1 MTDII
6 GAMRKE
12 REYLSFRM
20 KGEEPYHFVD
30 AVREFGFEGIEEFF
44 DAKRD
49 YEFSQLNFDIID
61 TTPERAI
68 ADVLNCIEKKK
79 TAMLFT
85 VTDKTLVWNGNNSEF
100 NESYC
105 EECGIPIYPLYT
117 GGGTIVST
125 PGDLNIGICY
135 PEKSDLDSSYIL
147 NRFAESFKKYTKKTV
162 TVQGNDVLVDGIKVL
177 GSSAYR
183 QNGMFV
189 FITPVSLSEKTELIS
204 EICLKHSTKQ
214 PGHIDFMDAEMLRGE
229 VMGWQKEY
237 SI

>member
-1 MTDII
+1 MKDIV
-6 GAMRKE
+6 GAIEKE

-30 AVREFGFEGIEEFF
+30 VVKEYGFESLEEFF

-68 ADVLNCIEKKK
+68 ADVLSCIEKKK

-117 GGGTIVST
+117 RGGTIVST

-135 PEKSDLDSSYIL
+135 PENNKLGSHYIL
-147 NRFAESFKKYTKKTV
+147 NRFAEIFKKYTQKYIS
-162 TVQGNDVLVDGIKVL
+162 VQGNDVLVDGV
-177 GSSAYR
+177 
-183 QNGMFV
+183 
-189 FITPVSLSEKTELIS
+189 
-204 EICLKHSTKQ
+204 
-214 PGHIDFMDAEMLRGE
+214 
-229 VMGWQKEY
+229 
-237 SI
+237 